1 MSALH
6 NRTGI
11 DVACRHAKW
20 CKSLVHF
27 PAIKY
32 VSHAYDIFHQWTTD
46 NPWAAPSP
54 PSQQSFTGP
63 SCTKGYI
70 EFTYF
75 CIFGGF
81 HKIVIYF
88 PSPLSSSSSRSTF
101 RNKSFP
107 NPTDFLVCFL
117 LKCGNGGVGIK
128 QTAGQWEMC
137 REMDRCSQKTPAE
150 SPSINSGRKL
160 HYLDIFSKVKEN
172 TIKYDPCK

>member
-1 MSALH
+1 MHLMPTISFISGL
-6 NRTGI
+6 
-11 DVACRHAKW
+11 
-20 CKSLVHF
+20 
-27 PAIKY
+27 
-32 VSHAYDIFHQWTTD
+32 QTTHEQLL
-46 NPWAAPSP
+46 PS

-117 LKCGNGGVGIK
+117 LKWGNGGVGIK

-137 REMDRCSQKTPAE
+137 REMDRCPQKTPAE